1 MKNFIIDTLDGIH
14 EFCIIWGPEF
24 PAMYS
29 FIFFLN
35 Y

>member
-1 MKNFIIDTLDGIH
+1 MRAFIYDTIDACNQ
-14 EFCIIWGPEF
+14 FVANWGPEF